1 MISGGSGQSS
11 LVKAGSEKFCSNLS
25 QVIHA
30 AAQPLTVLRFSL
42 DKVRT
47 DRMNIGELRELAASS
62 AVEVER
68 VCALFSCLQQFVITE
83 SIQPHLVATQL
94 LPLLAIATDGV
105 NLLFEKDG
113 MFLRL
118 TMPDVCEAVLI
129 DTARTLQALSSV
141 LLTAY
146 GVSRTNDTVELIAS
160 SSPSAIQVVVRNAN
174 SYVDPLSAEASLSM
188 ALAEASIRSQQG
200 RVTWSLQPFIAQ
212 IDLHK
217 APGAHC
223 Q

>member
-1 MISGGSGQSS
+1 MS
-11 LVKAGSEKFCSNLS
+11 
-25 QVIHA
+25 
-30 AAQPLTVLRFSL
+30 
-42 DKVRT
+42 
-47 DRMNIGELRELAASS
+47 IGELRELAASS

-68 VCALFSCLQQFVITE
+68 VCDLFNCLQQFVIAE

-94 LPLLAIATDGV
+94 VPLLETVSDGV
-105 NLLFEKDG
+105 SLLFEKDG

-118 TMPDVCEAVLI
+118 TIPDVCQAVLI
-129 DTARTLQALSSV
+129 NSARTLQALSSV

-146 GVSRTNDTVELIAS
+146 AVSRANDTVELIATS
-160 SSPSAIQVVVRNAN
+160 FPTAIRVVVRNAN

-200 RVTWSLQPFIAQ
+200 RFTWSLQPFIAQ
-212 IDLHK
+212 IDLRK
-217 APGAHC
+217 APAAHC

>member
-1 MISGGSGQSS
+1 MISSRSQQTSFG
-11 LVKAGSEKFCSNLS
+11 KAASEKFCSNLS
-25 QVIHA
+25 RGIHA
-30 AAQPLTVLRFSL
+30 AAQPLTILRASL
-42 DKVRT
+42 DRQLI
-47 DRMNIGELRELAASS
+47 DRMSIGELRTLAASS
-62 AVEVER
+62 AMEVER
-68 VCALFSCLQQFVITE
+68 VCVLFNCLQQFVITD
-83 SIQPHLVATQL
+83 SIKPHLIATPL
-94 LPLLAIATDGV
+94 LPLLATVVDGV

-118 TMPDVCEAVLI
+118 TAPDVCQPVLI

-141 LLTAY
+141 LLTAHA
-146 GVSRTNDTVELIAS
+146 VSRANDTVELIATS
-160 SSPSAIQVVVRNAN
+160 SRTVIRVVVRNAN
-174 SYVDPLSAEASLSM
+174 SYVDPLSAEASLGM

-200 RVTWSLQPFIAQ
+200 RFTWCLQPFTAQ